1 MVNMFP
7 SIDNKLDLKSA
18 EDPSLDDNV
27 DVNSTLCIV
36 DASEICVTLEI
47 CVKFVASLILII
59 NTFCRLSVH
68 HNEITNLVPILSIS

>member
-1 MVNMFP
+1 MFP
-7 SIDNKLDLKSA
+7 NIDNKLHLKSA
-18 EDPSLDDNV
+18 EDPFLENNV

-68 HNEITNLVPILSIS
+68 QNEITNLVLMLSIS